1 MKQNREK
8 RLATVEFRAVE
19 NEEGKMIIT
28 GYPITFN
35 APATHFGF
43 TEIIDPEALKECDL
57 SDVPLRYNHEESF
70 LILARTRNSSLQLEV
85 DNIGLKMTA
94 ELIDTNSN
102 KDIYKSIMAGLL
114 DKMSFGFT
122 PAEEQ
127 YDHETD
133 TRRILKIDK
142 LWDVSVVDVPYY
154 DTTSVYERK
163 LDTSKDY
170 SDQVKEEKRKLLL
183 DKMKKQESR
192 KQLLSKL
199 N

>member
-57 SDVPLRYNHEESF
+57 SDVPLRIIRIFHTS
-70 LILARTRNSSLQLEV
+70 RNSSLQLEV

-154 DTTSVYERK
+154 DTTSVYARK

-170 SDQVKEEKRKLLL
+170 SDQVKEEK
-183 DKMKKQESR
+183 KKIIVR
-192 KQLLSKL
+192 
-199 N
+199 